1 MNYDIEE
8 VVFMYFDKF
17 LDLLKLAFRQKAA
30 VYDAV
35 EFFKNF
41 FLNGFSIKKIFVG
54 FMVVIELLGCLV
66 YKIASAVQLLIGVA
80 AIVAF
85 FVMAFDGGDIRPWVI
100 TVTLAVVLVVFGTTG
115 VTKGSPYDDK

>member
-1 MNYDIEE
+1 MPFNS
-8 VVFMYFDKF
+8 
-17 LDLLKLAFRQKAA
+17 LKPLHHCAI
-30 VYDAV
+30 
-35 EFFKNF
+35 
-41 FLNGFSIKKIFVG
+41 LNPGNSVGGIIMKINW
-54 FMVVIELLGCLV
+54 
-66 YKIASAVQLLIGVA
+66 YKIVSAAQLLIGIA

>member
-1 MNYDIEE
+1 M
-8 VVFMYFDKF
+8 
-17 LDLLKLAFRQKAA
+17 
-30 VYDAV
+30 
-35 EFFKNF
+35 
-41 FLNGFSIKKIFVG
+41 KINW
-54 FMVVIELLGCLV
+54 
-66 YKIASAVQLLIGVA
+66 YKIASAVQLLICVA

>member
-1 MNYDIEE
+1 MPFNSLNPLHHCAI
-8 VVFMYFDKF
+8 
-17 LDLLKLAFRQKAA
+17 LNPGNS
-30 VYDAV
+30 V
-35 EFFKNF
+35 E
-41 FLNGFSIKKIFVG
+41 GIIMKINW
-54 FMVVIELLGCLV
+54 

>member
-1 MNYDIEE
+1 M
-8 VVFMYFDKF
+8 DKSSFFQNF
-17 LDLLKLAFRQKAA
+17 LLLLPFNSLNPLYHCTILNPRNS
-30 VYDAV
+30 V
-35 EFFKNF
+35 E
-41 FLNGFSIKKIFVG
+41 GIIMKINW
-54 FMVVIELLGCLV
+54 
-66 YKIASAVQLLIGVA
+66 YKIASAAQLLIGVA

>member
-1 MNYDIEE
+1 MPFNS
-8 VVFMYFDKF
+8 
-17 LDLLKLAFRQKAA
+17 LKPFYQCAI
-30 VYDAV
+30 
-35 EFFKNF
+35 
-41 FLNGFSIKKIFVG
+41 LNPGNSVGGIIMKINW
-54 FMVVIELLGCLV
+54 

>member
-1 MNYDIEE
+1 MPFNSLNPLHHCAI
-8 VVFMYFDKF
+8 
-17 LDLLKLAFRQKAA
+17 LNPGNS
-30 VYDAV
+30 V
-35 EFFKNF
+35 E
-41 FLNGFSIKKIFVG
+41 GIIMKINW
-54 FMVVIELLGCLV
+54 
-66 YKIASAVQLLIGVA
+66 YKIASAAQLLIGVA

>member
-1 MNYDIEE
+1 M
-8 VVFMYFDKF
+8 
-17 LDLLKLAFRQKAA
+17 
-30 VYDAV
+30 
-35 EFFKNF
+35 
-41 FLNGFSIKKIFVG
+41 KINW
-54 FMVVIELLGCLV
+54 

-85 FVMAFDGGDIRPWVI
+85 FVMAFVGGDIRPWVI

>member
-1 MNYDIEE
+1 MPFNSLNPLHHCTI
-8 VVFMYFDKF
+8 
-17 LDLLKLAFRQKAA
+17 LNPGNS
-30 VYDAV
+30 V
-35 EFFKNF
+35 E
-41 FLNGFSIKKIFVG
+41 GIIMKINW
-54 FMVVIELLGCLV
+54 
-66 YKIASAVQLLIGVA
+66 YKIASAAQLLIGVA

>member
-1 MNYDIEE
+1 MPFNS
-8 VVFMYFDKF
+8 
-17 LDLLKLAFRQKAA
+17 LNLLHHCAILNPGNS
-30 VYDAV
+30 V
-35 EFFKNF
+35 E
-41 FLNGFSIKKIFVG
+41 GIIMKINW
-54 FMVVIELLGCLV
+54 
-66 YKIASAVQLLIGVA
+66 YKIASAAQILIGVA

>member
-1 MNYDIEE
+1 
-8 VVFMYFDKF
+8 MYFDKF

-54 FMVVIELLGCLV
+54 FMVVIKLLGCLV
-66 YKIASAVQLLIGVA
+66 FDTPRTPRGQELNLDGYSLV
-80 AIVAF
+80 F
-85 FVMAFDGGDIRPWVI
+85 FDNFDGGDIRPWVI
-100 TVTLAVVLVVFGTTG
+100 TVTLAVVLVVFGTTD